1 MGVKRRLGYQ
11 FITVQQD
18 VLMAKKAPAYDLIV
32 FGATS
37 FVGQILTRYLVT
49 QYGNDA
55 DLRWAL
61 AGRSIGKLEALRD
74 ELGSAASGLPLI
86 VADAGDAGAMR
97 QLCGQHPG
105 LKVVV
110 VSASENP
117 AHMRK
122 AIDTGAQG
130 FIPKSFCSDRL
141 IAALE
146 VILEGRVFLPDAMTQ
161 VNPAAM
167 AANGE
172 VAPGTSR
179 EQLLACLTPR
189 QLEILHLLAQGQ
201 SNKQIARHCQLS
213 ENTIKVHVSA
223 ILRALALSNRTQ
235 AGVLMQKLNDRP
247 ATA

>member
-1 MGVKRRLGYQ
+1 MRVIIVDDHALIRTGLSDILRRHLADVEITEAANCAQ
-11 FITVQQD
+11 AIAILARQPMDLAVVDLFIPGED
-18 VLMAKKAPAYDLIV
+18 
-32 FGATS
+32 S
-37 FVGQILTRYLVT
+37 FE
-49 QYGNDA
+49 
-55 DLRWAL
+55 
-61 AGRSIGKLEALRD
+61 S
-74 ELGSAASGLPLI
+74 
-86 VADAGDAGAMR
+86 MR